1 MVGEIST
8 RGQSSTSH
16 KEKGI
21 EEGEEDVYI
30 NYSLDTDCK
39 GWGIK
44 IKISN

>member
-21 EEGEEDVYI
+21 EEGEDVYI